1 MKLLFAILAIFMLN
15 KDCEQNK
22 ASELTIGRDNSEKTS
37 HDMSQ
42 EIKTIWYEAS
52 TRGFYERI
60 WVSKDS
66 TTITMDRNHVSKM
79 TYPTSE
85 GDWNELMEKLNKVKV
100 NELPNLEAPTSMRQY
115 DGAAFA
121 TLGVVEGKSET
132 TSNSFDHGHPPKAIE
147 AVVNKVLSIKASHE
161 KN

>member
-1 MKLLFAILAIFMLN
+1 MKFLFGILALLVFN
-15 KDCEQNK
+15 KECEQHK
-22 ASELTIGRDNSEKTS
+22 TSAFASDESNSEKLS
-37 HDMSQ
+37 DMSQ
-42 EIKTIWYEAS
+42 EIKTIWYDAS

-66 TTITMDRNHVSKM
+66 TTITMDRNHVAKV

-85 GDWNELMEKLNKVKV
+85 NDWNELLGTLKNV
-100 NELPNLEAPTSMRQY
+100 NIDELPNLEAPTSMRHY